1 MFKTNFF
8 FYNKLKDNTLIN
20 RIESDN
26 LISDAYINIDNYYK
40 KHNIL
45 VLGGKN
51 QLDGKLVS
59 FNAPLQEILAKI
71 NNLKDVRYYNKYN
84 FKMELVDVY
93 TPYNKI
99 FKAYIIY

>member
-26 LISDAYINIDNYYK
+26 LISDAYINIDNYFK

-71 NNLKDVRYYNKYN
+71 NNLKDVRYYN
-84 FKMELVDVY
+84 
-93 TPYNKI
+93 
-99 FKAYIIY
+99 